1 MEEDRTPKPGR
12 IYKHFKNKLYQVIAV
27 ATHSETGE
35 KMVVYQRLYDDYSV
49 YVRPYDMFV
58 GETDH
63 VKYPEVEQ
71 KYRFEVWKPEN
82 NGKCVQDEV
91 MPVITEG
98 EGKCTQD
105 RVISVMPEE
114 NVKSG
119 DKPQDN
125 ETEGCNPDLLKF
137 LEADTYEEKRNILVG
152 LRKRLDDR
160 LINDIAASLDVTVD
174 DGDLDMRYKSLMN
187 CLDTMTKFEC
197 NRFR

>member
-1 MEEDRTPKPGR
+1 MRMEEDRTPKPGT

-27 ATHSETGE
+27 AAHSETGE

-58 GETDH
+58 SEVDH
-63 VKYPEVEQ
+63 NKYPKVTQ
-71 KYRFEVWKPEN
+71 KYRFEVWKPES
-82 NGKCVQDEV
+82 
-91 MPVITEG
+91 TEQNVTDNAVPDIPSEDAKQG
-98 EGKCTQD
+98 N
-105 RVISVMPEE
+105 ISSDSEI
-114 NVKSG
+114 
-119 DKPQDN
+119 
-125 ETEGCNPDLLKF
+125 EGCNPDLLAF

-174 DGDLDMRYKSLMN
+174 DGDLDIRYKSLMN

>member
-27 ATHSETGE
+27 AVHSETGE

-58 GETDH
+58 SEVDH
-63 VKYPEVEQ
+63 NKYPEVTQ
-71 KYRFEVWKPEN
+71 RYRFEVWKPESEKQN
-82 NGKCVQDEV
+82 VTKSVVPDITPEDVKQD
-91 MPVITEG
+91 
-98 EGKCTQD
+98 
-105 RVISVMPEE
+105 ISG
-114 NVKSG
+114 S
-119 DKPQDN
+119 DN
-125 ETEGCNPDLLKF
+125 DIEGCNPDLLAF

-152 LRKRLDDR
+152 IRKRLDDR

>member
-1 MEEDRTPKPGR
+1 MRMEEDRTPKPGR

-27 ATHSETGE
+27 AIHSETGE

-58 GETDH
+58 SEVDH
-63 VKYPEVEQ
+63 NKYPEVMQ
-71 KYRFEVWKPEN
+71 KYRFEVWKPV
-82 NGKCVQDEV
+82 C
-91 MPVITEG
+91 TE
-98 EGKCTQD
+98 Q
-105 RVISVMPEE
+105 SVTDHAVSDTPPED
-114 NVKSG
+114 VK
-119 DKPQDN
+119 QDN
-125 ETEGCNPDLLKF
+125 ISLDSEIEGCNPDLLAF

-174 DGDLDMRYKSLMN
+174 DGDLDIRYKSLMN

>member
-1 MEEDRTPKPGR
+1 MKGMMRMEKDRTPKPGK

-27 ATHSETGE
+27 AIHSETGE

-58 GETDH
+58 SEVDH
-63 VKYPEVEQ
+63 IKYPEVTQ
-71 KYRFEVWKPEN
+71 KYRFEVWKPEDVKQN
-82 NGKCVQDEV
+82 VTKSIVPDTPSEDVKQDVQ
-91 MPVITEG
+91 
-98 EGKCTQD
+98 
-105 RVISVMPEE
+105 S
-114 NVKSG
+114 S
-119 DKPQDN
+119 DN
-125 ETEGCNPDLLKF
+125 DIEGCNPDLLVF

>member
-1 MEEDRTPKPGR
+1 MRMEEDRTPKPGT

-27 ATHSETGE
+27 AAHSETGE

-58 GETDH
+58 SEVDH
-63 VKYPEVEQ
+63 NKYPKVTQ
-71 KYRFEVWKPEN
+71 KYRFEVWKPES
-82 NGKCVQDEV
+82 
-91 MPVITEG
+91 TEQNVTDNAVPDIPSEDVKQG
-98 EGKCTQD
+98 N
-105 RVISVMPEE
+105 ISSDSEI
-114 NVKSG
+114 
-119 DKPQDN
+119 
-125 ETEGCNPDLLKF
+125 EGCNPDLLAF

-174 DGDLDMRYKSLMN
+174 DGDLDIRYKSLMN